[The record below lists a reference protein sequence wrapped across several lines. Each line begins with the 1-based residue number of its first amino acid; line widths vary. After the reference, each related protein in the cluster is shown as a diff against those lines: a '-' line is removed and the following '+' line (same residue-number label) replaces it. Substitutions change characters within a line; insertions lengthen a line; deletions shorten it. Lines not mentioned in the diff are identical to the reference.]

1 MARELSQEELLDF
14 LCQAGGRV
22 TNAAL
27 LGHFKRFLR
36 DPGAAGQV
44 QQRREQFKSLV
55 NSLATVKQEAGGGP
69 KYVVL
74 RRRYRDLLGE
84 ELRPPAAEPPPGPG
98 RCQGQGLAG
107 APPGKEAAPPAA
119 QPGSGAG
126 SPGGR
131 GSGAHGGLREQQRPA
146 PRGRLPRDHPRSCPG
161 RAGRGAPGLPQADSG
176 RQGAEPP
183 PAPAR
188 AAGGQGHP
196 PERCAPGPELRRAAP
211 HALPG
216 APRAPGPCAPAWLQ
230 QQRTKECVERSRGAG
245 QAARDSWSAP
255 RSADGSCP
263 APARALPEG
272 GWRCPQPIFRSIR
285 CQLALQDLEDFVEQA
300 SLGSEGGSE
309 GGTGSEGS
317 DSPQEAGDTA
327 ASPAGG
333 AGQGPRDP
341 GALASRCQP
350 LSNGAPSHR
359 YLRSKGRANG
369 QVVEVNGT
377 APCTRHSF
385 RSKSAQERS
394 RVSSSEDEL
403 RAQDQGR
410 RGRRPRRSRKMAKG
424 AILASPGVDTPITFQ
439 FLGSV
444 QRQTCVPAEEVL
456 PVPHRPLDSR
466 PSSVPLDPREHN
478 WIVMVAAGS
487 WVQVRALFL
496 EDPQLALQRDFIS
509 GYTALHWIA
518 KHGANQVLQDLV
530 SGAEKAGTPLD
541 VNVKSSCGY
550 TPLHLAAIHGH
561 QRIMKLL
568 VQKLNSKV
576 HVRDSSGKRP
586 WQYLSSSTS
595 GEVWQLLGAPK
606 GKTIFPIQPLVR
618 HASPPRKA
626 KSQEVARRISRKT
639 SLAACLK
646 PKHMK
651 WKMATKYPALRER
664 EEYSD

>member
-36 DPGAAGQV
+36 DPGPAGQV

-55 NSLATVKQEAGGGP
+55 NSVATVKQEAGGGP

-74 RRRYRDLLGE
+74 RKRYRDLLGE
-84 ELRPPAAEPPPGPG
+84 ELGPPAAEPPPGPG

-107 APPGKEAAPPAA
+107 
-119 QPGSGAG
+119 
-126 SPGGR
+126 
-131 GSGAHGGLREQQRPA
+131 
-146 PRGRLPRDHPRSCPG
+146 
-161 RAGRGAPGLPQADSG
+161 

-183 PAPAR
+183 PAPAW
-188 AAGGQGHP
+188 AGSGQGHP
-196 PERCAPGPELRRAAP
+196 PERCAPSPELRRAAP

-216 APRAPGPCAPAWLQ
+216 APRAHGPCAPAGLQ
-230 QQRTKECVERSRGAG
+230 QQRTQEWVERSRGAG
-245 QAARDSWSAP
+245 QAAPDSCSAP
-255 RSADGSCP
+255 RSPDGTCP
-263 APARALPEG
+263 APAPPPPEA
-272 GWRCPQPIFRSIR
+272 GWRCPPPVFRSIR

-300 SLGSEGGSE
+300 SPGSEEGGG

-317 DSPQEAGDTA
+317 DSPLEAGDRG

-333 AGQGPRDP
+333 AGEGPRDP
-341 GALASRCQP
+341 GALDSRCQQ
-350 LSNGAPSHR
+350 LSNGAPSDR
-359 YLRSKGRANG
+359 CQRPANR

-377 APCTRHSF
+377 APCTRRSF
-385 RSKSAQERS
+385 RSKSTHGSS

-403 RAQDQGR
+403 RDQDQGR

-424 AILASPGVDTPITFQ
+424 AILASPGVDAPITFQ
-439 FLGSV
+439 YLGSV
-444 QRQTCVPAEEVL
+444 QRQTCVPTEEVL
-456 PVPHRPLDSR
+456 PVPHSPLDPR
-466 PSSVPLDPREHN
+466 PSSVPLHPREHN

-496 EDPQLALQRDFIS
+496 EEPQLALQRDFIS

-568 VQKLNSKV
+568 VQELNSKV
-576 HVRDSSGKRP
+576 NVRDSSGKRP

-595 GEVWQLLGAPK
+595 GEMWQLLGAPK
-606 GKTIFPIQPLVR
+606 GKTIFPTQPLVR
-618 HASPPRKA
+618 PSSPPRKA
-626 KSQEVARRISRKT
+626 KSQEVARSISRKT

-646 PKHMK
+646 PKHVK

>member
-27 LGHFKRFLR
+27 LGHFRRFLR
-36 DPGAAGQV
+36 DPGPAGQV
-44 QQRREQFKSLV
+44 QRRREQFKSLV
-55 NSLATVKQEAGGGP
+55 NSVATVRQEAGGGP

-74 RRRYRDLLGE
+74 RKRYRDLLGE
-84 ELRPPAAEPPPGPG
+84 ELGPPAAEPPPGPG
-98 RCQGQGLAG
+98 RGQGQGLAG
-107 APPGKEAAPPAA
+107 ASPGKEAAPPAA
-119 QPGSGAG
+119 RPGSGAG
-126 SPGGR
+126 SPGGQ
-131 GSGAHGGLREQQRPA
+131 GGGAHAGLREQQRPA
-146 PRGRLPRDHPRSCPG
+146 PPGRLPRDHPRVCPG
-161 RAGRGAPGLPQADSG
+161 GAGRGAPGLRQANSG

-188 AAGGQGHP
+188 AAGGQGPP
-196 PERCAPGPELRRAAP
+196 PERCAPCPELRPPRAALR
-211 HALPG
+211 ALPG
-216 APRAPGPCAPAWLQ
+216 LPCAPAGLQ
-230 QQRTKECVERSRGAG
+230 QQQRIQEWVERSRDAG
-245 QAARDSWSAP
+245 QAARDSCSAP
-255 RSADGSCP
+255 RSPDGTCP
-263 APARALPEG
+263 GPARPLPAA
-272 GWRCPQPIFRSIR
+272 GWRYPPPVFRSIR

-300 SLGSEGGSE
+300 SPGSEEG

-317 DSPQEAGDTA
+317 DSPQEAGDRG

-333 AGQGPRDP
+333 AGEAPRDP
-341 GALASRCQP
+341 GALDSRCQQ
-350 LSNGAPSHR
+350 LSNGAPSD
-359 YLRSKGRANG
+359 RSQRRANR

-377 APCTRHSF
+377 APCTHHSF
-385 RSKSAQERS
+385 RSKSARGSS

-403 RAQDQGR
+403 REQDQGR
-410 RGRRPRRSRKMAKG
+410 RGRRRRRSRKMAKG
-424 AILASPGVDTPITFQ
+424 AILASPGVDTPLTFQ
-439 FLGSV
+439 YLGSV
-444 QRQTCVPAEEVL
+444 QRQICGPTEEAL
-456 PVPHRPLDSR
+456 PVPQRPLDPG

-487 WVQVRALFL
+487 WVQVQALFL

-518 KHGANQVLQDLV
+518 KHGASQVLQDLV

-568 VQKLNSKV
+568 IQKLNSKV

-595 GEVWQLLGAPK
+595 GEMWQLLGAPK
-606 GKTIFPIQPLVR
+606 GKTIFPTQPLVR
-618 HASPPRKA
+618 RSSPPRKA
-626 KSQEVARRISRKT
+626 KSQEVARSISRKT

-651 WKMATKYPALRER
+651 WKMATKYPALREQ
-664 EEYSD
+664 EECSD

>member
-36 DPGAAGQV
+36 DPGPAGQV
-44 QQRREQFKSLV
+44 QQRREEFKSLV
-55 NSLATVKQEAGGGP
+55 NSVATVKQEAGGGP

-74 RRRYRDLLGE
+74 RKRYRDLLGE
-84 ELRPPAAEPPPGPG
+84 QLGPPAAEPPPGPG

-107 APPGKEAAPPAA
+107 ASPGQEAAPPAA

-126 SPGGR
+126 SPG
-131 GSGAHGGLREQQRPA
+131 SGARCGLQEQPRPA
-146 PRGRLPRDHPRSCPG
+146 PPGRLPRDHPRSCPG
-161 RAGRGAPGLPQADSG
+161 AAGRGAPGLPQADSG

-183 PAPAR
+183 PA
-188 AAGGQGHP
+188 AAWAGGGQGHP
-196 PERCAPGPELRRAAP
+196 PERCAQSPELRRAAP

-216 APRAPGPCAPAWLQ
+216 APRAHGPCAPAALQ
-230 QQRTKECVERSRGAG
+230 QQRTQEWVERSRGAG
-245 QAARDSWSAP
+245 QVAPDSCSAP
-255 RSADGSCP
+255 RSPGGTCP
-263 APARALPEG
+263 APAPPTPEA
-272 GWRCPQPIFRSIR
+272 GWRCPPPIFRSIR

-300 SLGSEGGSE
+300 SPGSEEGGG

-317 DSPQEAGDTA
+317 DSPLEAGDTG

-333 AGQGPRDP
+333 AGEGPRDP
-341 GALASRCQP
+341 GALDSRCQQ
-350 LSNGAPSHR
+350 LSNGAPSDR
-359 YLRSKGRANG
+359 YLRSQRPANR

-377 APCTRHSF
+377 VPCTRRSF
-385 RSKSAQERS
+385 RSKSTYGSS

-403 RAQDQGR
+403 RDQDQGR
-410 RGRRPRRSRKMAKG
+410 RSRRPRRSRKMAKG

-439 FLGSV
+439 YLGSE
-444 QRQTCVPAEEVL
+444 QRQTCVPTEEVL
-456 PVPHRPLDSR
+456 PVPHSPLDPR
-466 PSSVPLDPREHN
+466 PSSVPLHPREHN
-478 WIVMVAAGS
+478 WIVTVAAGS

-496 EDPQLALQRDFIS
+496 EEPQLALQRDFIS

-530 SGAEKAGTPLD
+530 SGAKKAGTPLD

-568 VQKLNSKV
+568 VQELNSKV
-576 HVRDSSGKRP
+576 NVRDSSGKRP

-595 GEVWQLLGAPK
+595 GEMWQLLGAPK
-606 GKTIFPIQPLVR
+606 GKTIFPTQPLVR
-618 HASPPRKA
+618 PSSPPRKA
-626 KSQEVARRISRKT
+626 KSQEVARSISRKT
-639 SLAACLK
+639 SLVACLK

>member
-22 TNAAL
+22 PNAAL
-27 LGHFKRFLR
+27 LGHFRRFLR
-36 DPGAAGQV
+36 DPGPAGPL

-55 NSLATVKQEAGGGP
+55 NSVATVRQGAGGGP

-74 RRRYRDLLGE
+74 RKRYRDLLGE

-98 RCQGQGLAG
+98 RCQGQGRAG
-107 APPGKEAAPPAA
+107 ASPGK
-119 QPGSGAG
+119 
-126 SPGGR
+126 
-131 GSGAHGGLREQQRPA
+131 
-146 PRGRLPRDHPRSCPG
+146 
-161 RAGRGAPGLPQADSG
+161 
-176 RQGAEPP
+176 EPP
-183 PAPAR
+183 PAPAW
-188 AAGGQGHP
+188 AARGQG
-196 PERCAPGPELRRAAP
+196 APPELRRAAP

-216 APRAPGPCAPAWLQ
+216 APRAPGPRAPAGLQ
-230 QQRTKECVERSRGAG
+230 QQRTQEWVERSRGAG
-245 QAARDSWSAP
+245 QAARASCPAP
-255 RSADGSCP
+255 RPPDGPCP
-263 APARALPEG
+263 APARPPPEA
-272 GWRCPQPIFRSIR
+272 GWSCPPPIFRSIR
-285 CQLALQDLEDFVEQA
+285 CQLALQDLEAFVEQA
-300 SLGSEGGSE
+300 SPGSEE
-309 GGTGSEGS
+309 GSEGS
-317 DSPQEAGDTA
+317 DSPQEAGDRG

-333 AGQGPRDP
+333 AGEGPRDP
-341 GALASRCQP
+341 GVLGSRCQQ
-350 LSNGAPSHR
+350 LGNGAPSDP
-359 YLRSKGRANG
+359 SKRRASG
-369 QVVEVNGT
+369 PVVEVNGT
-377 APCTRHSF
+377 VPSTRLSF
-385 RSKSAQERS
+385 RSKSARGSS

-403 RAQDQGR
+403 RDQVQGR
-410 RGRRPRRSRKMAKG
+410 RGRRPRRARKMAKG

-439 FLGSV
+439 YVGCV
-444 QRQTCVPAEEVL
+444 QRQTCVRTEEAL
-456 PVPHRPLDSR
+456 PVPHRPLDPR

-595 GEVWQLLGAPK
+595 GEMWQLLGAPK
-606 GKTIFPIQPLVR
+606 GKTIFPTQPLVS
-618 HASPPRKA
+618 HTSPPRQA
-626 KSQEVARRISRKT
+626 KSQEVARSISRKT

-646 PKHMK
+646 PKHMT
-651 WKMATKYPALRER
+651 WKMATKYPTLRER

>member
-1 MARELSQEELLDF
+1 MARELSQEALLDF

-36 DPGAAGQV
+36 DPAPAGQV

-55 NSLATVKQEAGGGP
+55 NSVATVQQEAGGGP

-74 RRRYRDLLGE
+74 RKRYRDLLGE
-84 ELRPPAAEPPPGPG
+84 ELGPPAAEPPPGPG

-107 APPGKEAAPPAA
+107 ASPGKEAAPPAA

-126 SPGGR
+126 SPGGQ
-131 GSGAHGGLREQQRPA
+131 GSGARCAARAHARLREQQRLA
-146 PRGRLPRDHPRSCPG
+146 PPGRLRRDHPRVCPG
-161 RAGRGAPGLPQADSG
+161 GAGRGAPGLPQANSG

-183 PAPAR
+183 PAPAW

-196 PERCAPGPELRRAAP
+196 PERYAPCPELRRAALR
-211 HALPG
+211 ALPG
-216 APRAPGPCAPAWLQ
+216 APCAPAGLQ
-230 QQRTKECVERSRGAG
+230 QQWIQEWVERSRDAG
-245 QAARDSWSAP
+245 QAARDSCSAP
-255 RSADGSCP
+255 RSPDGTCP
-263 APARALPEG
+263 GPDRPLPEA
-272 GWRCPQPIFRSIR
+272 GWRCPPPIFMSIR

-300 SLGSEGGSE
+300 SPGSEEGSG

-317 DSPQEAGDTA
+317 ESLQEVGDRA

-333 AGQGPRDP
+333 AGEVPRDP
-341 GALASRCQP
+341 GAQDSRCQQ
-350 LSNGAPSHR
+350 LSNGAPSN
-359 YLRSKGRANG
+359 RSQRRANR

-377 APCTRHSF
+377 APCTRYSF
-385 RSKSAQERS
+385 RSKSAPGSS

-403 RAQDQGR
+403 RDQDQGR

-424 AILASPGVDTPITFQ
+424 AILAFPGVDTPITFQ
-439 FLGSV
+439 YLGSV
-444 QRQTCVPAEEVL
+444 QRQICRPTEEML
-456 PVPHRPLDSR
+456 PVPQMSLDPR

-518 KHGANQVLQDLV
+518 KHGASQVLQDLV

-568 VQKLNSKV
+568 IQKLNSKV

-595 GEVWQLLGAPK
+595 GEMWQLLGAPK
-606 GKTIFPIQPLVR
+606 GKTIFPTQPLDK
-618 HASPPRKA
+618 HSSPPRKA
-626 KSQEVARRISRKT
+626 KSQEVARSISRKT

-651 WKMATKYPALRER
+651 WKMANKYPALREQ

>member
-74 RRRYRDLLGE
+74 RRS
-84 ELRPPAAEPPPGPG
+84 
-98 RCQGQGLAG
+98 LAL
-107 APPGKEAAPPAA
+107 PAA
-119 QPGSGAG
+119 QQ
-126 SPGGR
+126 R
-131 GSGAHGGLREQQRPA
+131 G
-146 PRGRLPRDHPRSCPG
+146 
-161 RAGRGAPGLPQADSG
+161 
-176 RQGAEPP
+176 
-183 PAPAR
+183 
-188 AAGGQGHP
+188 
-196 PERCAPGPELRRAAP
+196 
-211 HALPG
+211 
-216 APRAPGPCAPAWLQ
+216 
-230 QQRTKECVERSRGAG
+230 
-245 QAARDSWSAP
+245 
-255 RSADGSCP
+255 
-263 APARALPEG
+263 
-272 GWRCPQPIFRSIR
+272 PQPP
-285 CQLALQDLEDFVEQA
+285 LPVLVEQA

-309 GGTGSEGS
+309 GGTSSEGS

-341 GALASRCQP
+341 GVLASRCQP

-576 HVRDSSGKRP
+576 PPGCEREVQLWIHPIAPSGHP
-586 WQYLSSSTS
+586 WTPEDHEAA
-595 GEVWQLLGAPK
+595 GPEVELQGPCEGQQWKEALAIPEQLNLWRSVAAAGGSK
-606 GKTIFPIQPLVR
+606 GQDNLP
-618 HASPPRKA
+618 
-626 KSQEVARRISRKT
+626 
-639 SLAACLK
+639 
-646 PKHMK
+646 
-651 WKMATKYPALRER
+651 YPALSQTCLAPQKGQEPGGGQ
-664 EEYSD
+664 EHQ